1 MLAGGLED
9 PGLLLVS
16 DDEAVVVGDVCLVRI
31 LVTRA
36 ALPMLL
42 QEARYYVHGFLD
54 TLTTLKTKPEIQPC
68 LTFKPNDKIPFIGFP
83 AEIVPIPGKK

>member
-1 MLAGGLED
+1 MTYTFDPLSGPVLAGSLED

-16 DDEAVVVGDVCLVRI
+16 DDEAVVVGDICLVRI

-42 QEARYYVHGFLD
+42 QESRYHVHGFLGA
-54 TLTTLKTKPEIQPC
+54 LTTLKTKPEIQPY
-68 LTFKPNDKIPFIGFP
+68 LTFKPNDN
-83 AEIVPIPGKK
+83 AHS